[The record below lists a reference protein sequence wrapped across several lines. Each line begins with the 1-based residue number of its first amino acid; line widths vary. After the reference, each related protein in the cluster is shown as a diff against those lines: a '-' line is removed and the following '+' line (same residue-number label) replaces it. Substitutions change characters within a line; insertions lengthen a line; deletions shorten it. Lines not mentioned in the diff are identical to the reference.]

1 MKESLRKWCSM
12 GVYESEAKL
21 EEKLIDQLVKQ
32 GYKKVQ
38 IDTVEDLE
46 RNFREQINE
55 HNKLR
60 LDGKPLSDKEFERLM
75 IKISGKGVFQSAKE
89 LRQLQDIQRDD
100 GTIAYIELFNTRE
113 WCQNIFQVTHQTTV
127 EGKYTNRYDVTLLI
141 NGLPLV
147 QIELKRRGMDM
158 KEAFNQIKRYKRHS
172 YSGLYKFI
180 QIFIISNGVDTKYFA
195 NGDQE
200 LNYGFTFYWT
210 DVNNER
216 INNLEYFCLTFLD
229 RCQIGKVIARYMIL
243 NQTEKM
249 LLVMRPYQIYAVEN
263 IVSRALDTNNNGYV
277 WHTTGSGKTITSFK
291 TSQILAKEPSINQ
304 VFFLVDRKDLDKQ
317 TLDEFNKFKPGC
329 VDLTNNTDKL
339 IEQMKDSTK
348 DLIVTTIQKM
358 ANACSNPKY
367 APILEKY
374 KDLKTVFIIDECHRS
389 QFGDM
394 HRQISKTFT
403 NAQYFGFTGT
413 PRFKENPSQDGRS
426 TADIFEKC
434 LHTYLIKDAIKDGN
448 VLGFSVDYIKTIE
461 SQIDDS
467 DEEMVQA
474 IDTNEVFVDDA
485 RISIIAQHIID
496 HHNIKTRDRKY
507 NSLFAV
513 SSIPMLTKYYDTFK
527 ILNNNLKI
535 GAIFTYGANENL
547 DHKEEHSRD
556 TLERIISD
564 YNKMYNTNFST
575 NTFDAY
581 FRDICKKI
589 KNTDI
594 DIVIVV
600 DMLLTGF
607 DAKRLNTLYIDKPL
621 KFHNLIQAFSRTNRV
636 ESDTK
641 PFGNI
646 VCYDLPSKFRVDE
659 AVKLFS
665 QTDSIDTVIMAP
677 YEDYLNKFKVAVL
690 ELLKIAPVVDSVDSL
705 EREEDIKAF
714 IIAFRTVAKLL
725 VSLKTFNEF
734 DLDNGDT
741 ELNAQ
746 MFEDYKSK
754 YYELY
759 RKLLND
765 KEKSSILNDVTFS
778 LELIQTDKINVSY
791 ILNLIRN
798 VDLTNEHQKKKDIEN
813 IESKLVNITDDE
825 LFLKAD
831 LIRSFLKSILPTLK
845 EDDSIDEALD
855 KHMNVERE
863 KEIEKFSKDNNIN
876 LDNLKEIIDEYEYS
890 GIFPDSL
897 IGKSIDAPFL
907 KKISIIENIKVFIR
921 NLLKKY
927 M

>member
-1 MKESLRKWCSM
+1 M

-21 EEKLIDQLVKQ
+21 EEKLIDQLIKQ

-55 HNKLR
+55 HNKFR
-60 LDGKPLSDKEFERLM
+60 LEEKPLSDKEFERLM

-216 INNLEYFCLTFLD
+216 INNLEHFCLTFLD

-367 APILEKY
+367 ASILEKY

-448 VLGFSVDYIKTIE
+448 VLGFSVDYMKFVDLKS
-461 SQIDDS
+461 SQT
-467 DEEMVQA
+467 EEDVMVEG
-474 IDTNEVFVDDA
+474 IDTEEVFMADD
-485 RISIIAQHIID
+485 RVRLIAQDIID
-496 HHNIKTRDRKY
+496 HHNTKTRDRKY
-507 NSLFAV
+507 NALFTV
-513 SSIPMLTKYYDTFK
+513 SSIPLLVKYYNMFK
-527 ILNNNLKI
+527 SLNHDLKV
-535 GAIFTYGANENL
+535 GAIFTYGANEDL
-547 DHKEEHSRD
+547 DKNPEHSRESLD
-556 TLERIISD
+556 KIIDD
-564 YNKMYNTNFST
+564 YNKMYNTNFSSS
-575 NTFDAY
+575 TFDAY

-589 KNTDI
+589 KNTEI

-600 DMLLTGF
+600 NMLLTGF
-607 DAKRLNTLYIDKPL
+607 DAKRLNTLYVDKSL
-621 KFHNLIQAFSRTNRV
+621 KYHDLIQAFSRTNRV
-636 ESDTK
+636 ESETK

-646 VCYDLPSKFRVDE
+646 VCYRTTKERVDE

-677 YEDYLNKFKVAVL
+677 YEDYLNKFKVAVS
-690 ELLKIAPVVDSVDSL
+690 ELLKITPVVDSVDSL

-714 IIAFRTVAKLL
+714 IVAFRTVAKLL

-734 DLDNGDT
+734 DLDNDDT

-746 MFEDYKSK
+746 TFEDYKSK

-759 RKLLND
+759 RRLSND
-765 KEKSSILNDVTFS
+765 KEKSSILNDITFS

-798 VDLTNEHQKKKDIEN
+798 VDLTNEQQKKKDIED

-831 LIRSFLKSILPTLK
+831 LIKSFLKSILPTLK

-863 KEIEKFSKDNNIN
+863 KEIEKFSEDNNIN

>member
-1 MKESLRKWCSM
+1 M

-55 HNKLR
+55 HNKFR
-60 LDGKPLSDKEFERLM
+60 LEEKPLSDKEFERLM

-216 INNLEYFCLTFLD
+216 INNLEHFCLTFLD

-367 APILEKY
+367 TPILEKY

-448 VLGFSVDYIKTIE
+448 VLGFSVDYMKFVDLKS
-461 SQIDDS
+461 SQT
-467 DEEMVQA
+467 EEDVMVEG
-474 IDTNEVFVDDA
+474 IDTEEVFMADD
-485 RISIIAQHIID
+485 RVRLIAQDIID
-496 HHNIKTRDRKY
+496 HHNTKTRDKKY
-507 NSLFAV
+507 NAVFTV
-513 SSIPMLTKYYDTFK
+513 SSIPLLVKYYNMFK
-527 ILNNNLKI
+527 SLNHDLKI
-535 GAIFTYGANENL
+535 GAIFTYGANEDL
-547 DHKEEHSRD
+547 DKNPEHSRESLD
-556 TLERIISD
+556 KIIDD
-564 YNKMYNTNFST
+564 YNKMYNTNFSSS
-575 NTFDAY
+575 TFDAY

-589 KNTDI
+589 KNTEI

-600 DMLLTGF
+600 NMLLTGF
-607 DAKRLNTLYIDKPL
+607 DAKRLNTLYVDKSL
-621 KFHNLIQAFSRTNRV
+621 KYHDLIQAFSRTNRV
-636 ESDTK
+636 ESETK

-646 VCYDLPSKFRVDE
+646 VCYRTTKERVDE

-677 YEDYLNKFKVAVL
+677 YEDYLNKFKVAVS
-690 ELLKIAPVVDSVDSL
+690 ELLKITPVVDSVDSL
-705 EREEDIKAF
+705 EREDDIKAF

-725 VSLKTFNEF
+725 VSLRTFNEF

-741 ELNAQ
+741 DLNAQ

-759 RKLLND
+759 RRLSND

-798 VDLTNEHQKKKDIEN
+798 VDLTNEEQKKKDIED

-831 LIRSFLKSILPTLK
+831 LIKSFLKSILPTLK

>member
-1 MKESLRKWCSM
+1 M

-21 EEKLIDQLVKQ
+21 EEKLIEQLLKQ

-38 IDTVEDLE
+38 INTVEDLE

-55 HNKLR
+55 HNKSR
-60 LDGKPLSDKEFERLM
+60 LEGNPLSDKEFERLM

-89 LRQLQDIQRDD
+89 LRQLQTIQRDD
-100 GTIAYIELFNTRE
+100 GTTAYIELFNIRE

-127 EGKYTNRYDVTLLI
+127 EGKYVNRYDVTLLI

-195 NGDQE
+195 NNDQE

-229 RCQIGKVIARYMIL
+229 RCQVGKLIARYMVL

-263 IVSRALDTNNNGYV
+263 IVSRAVDTNNNGYV

-329 VDLTNNTDKL
+329 VDLTNNTEKL
-339 IEQMKDSTK
+339 IEQMKDSSK

-367 APILEKY
+367 ASILDKY

-394 HRQISKTFT
+394 HRQISKTFS

-448 VLGFSVDYIKTIE
+448 VLGFSVDYMKFVELKLSRT
-461 SQIDDS
+461 
-467 DEEMVQA
+467 EEDVMVEG
-474 IDTNEVFVDDA
+474 IDTEEVFMADD
-485 RISIIAQHIID
+485 RVELIAQDIID
-496 HHNIKTRDRKY
+496 HHNTKTRDRKY
-507 NSLFAV
+507 NALFTV
-513 SSIPMLTKYYDTFK
+513 SSIPLLIKYYDMFK
-527 ILNNNLKI
+527 SLNHDLKI
-535 GAIFTYGANENL
+535 SAIFTYGANEDL
-547 DHKEEHSRD
+547 DNNPEHSRESLD
-556 TLERIISD
+556 RIIND
-564 YNKMYNTNFST
+564 YNEMYNTNFSSG
-575 NTFDAY
+575 TFDAY

-589 KNTDI
+589 KNTEI

-600 DMLLTGF
+600 NMLLTGF
-607 DAKRLNTLYIDKPL
+607 DARRLNTLYVDKSL
-621 KFHNLIQAFSRTNRV
+621 KYHDLIQAFSRTNRV
-636 ESDTK
+636 ESETK

-646 VCYDLPSKFRVDE
+646 VCYRTTKARVDE

-677 YEDYLNKFKVAVL
+677 YDDYLNKFKVAVSD
-690 ELLKIAPVVDSVDSL
+690 LLNIAPVVESVDFL

-714 IIAFRTVAKLL
+714 IVAFRTVAKLL
-725 VSLKTFNEF
+725 VSLRTFNEF

-741 ELNAQ
+741 DLNTQ

-759 RKLLND
+759 RRLAND
-765 KEKSSILNDVTFS
+765 KEKSSILNDITFS

-798 VDLTNEHQKKKDIEN
+798 VDLTNEEQKKKDIED

-831 LIRSFLKSILPTLK
+831 LIKNFLKSILPTLK
-845 EDDSIDEALD
+845 EDDSIDEAFD
-855 KHMNVERE
+855 NHMNIERE

-876 LDNLKEIIDEYEYS
+876 LESLKEIIDEYEYS
-890 GIFPDSL
+890 GIFPDNL
-897 IGKSIDAPFL
+897 IGKAIDAPFL
-907 KKISIIENIKVFIR
+907 KKISIIENIKGFIR

>member
-1 MKESLRKWCSM
+1 M

-21 EEKLIDQLVKQ
+21 EEKLLEQLVKQ

-55 HNKLR
+55 HNKFR
-60 LDGKPLSDKEFERLM
+60 LEDKPLSDKEFERLM
-75 IKISGKGVFQSAKE
+75 IRISGKGVFQSAKE

-100 GTIAYIELFNTRE
+100 GTITYIELFNTRE

-216 INNLEYFCLTFLD
+216 INNLEHFCLTFLD

-358 ANACSNPKY
+358 ANACSNSKY

-448 VLGFSVDYIKTIE
+448 VLGFSVDYMKFVDYNSNQT
-461 SQIDDS
+461 
-467 DEEMVQA
+467 EEDVMVEG
-474 IDTNEVFVDDA
+474 IDTEEVFMADD
-485 RISIIAQHIID
+485 RVRLIAQDIID
-496 HHNIKTRDRKY
+496 HHNTKTRDRKY
-507 NSLFAV
+507 NALFTV
-513 SSIPMLTKYYDTFK
+513 SSIPLLVKYYNMFK
-527 ILNNNLKI
+527 SLNHDLKI
-535 GAIFTYGANENL
+535 GAIFTYGANEDL
-547 DHKEEHSRD
+547 DKNPEHSRESLD
-556 TLERIISD
+556 KIIDD
-564 YNKMYNTNFST
+564 YNKMYNTNFSSS
-575 NTFDAY
+575 TFDAY

-589 KNTDI
+589 KNTEI

-600 DMLLTGF
+600 NMLLTGF
-607 DAKRLNTLYIDKPL
+607 DAKRLNTLYVDKSL
-621 KFHNLIQAFSRTNRV
+621 KYHDLIQAFSRTNRV
-636 ESDTK
+636 ESETK

-646 VCYDLPSKFRVDE
+646 VCYRTTKERVDE

-665 QTDSIDTVIMAP
+665 QTDNIDTVIMAP
-677 YEDYLNKFKVAVL
+677 YEDYLNKFKVAVS
-690 ELLKIAPVVDSVDSL
+690 ELLKITPVVDSVDSL

-714 IIAFRTVAKLL
+714 IVAFRTVAKLL

-759 RKLLND
+759 RRLSND
-765 KEKSSILNDVTFS
+765 KEKSSILNDITFS

-798 VDLTNEHQKKKDIEN
+798 IDLTNEIQKLQDIEN
-813 IESKLVNITDDE
+813 IERKLANSTDDD
-825 LFLKAD
+825 LRSKTD
-831 LIRSFLKSILPTLK
+831 LIKSFLKSILPTLK
-845 EDDSIDEALD
+845 EDDSIDEALNN
-855 KHMNVERE
+855 HMNVERE
-863 KEIEKFSKDNNIN
+863 KEIEKFSEDNNIN

>member
-1 MKESLRKWCSM
+1 M

-21 EEKLIDQLVKQ
+21 EEKLIEQLVKQ

-55 HNKLR
+55 HNKFR
-60 LDGKPLSDKEFERLM
+60 LEEKPLSDKEFDRLM

-216 INNLEYFCLTFLD
+216 INNLEHFCLTFLD

-358 ANACSNPKY
+358 ANACSNSKY

-448 VLGFSVDYIKTIE
+448 VLGFSVDYMKFVDYNSNQT
-461 SQIDDS
+461 
-467 DEEMVQA
+467 EEDVMVEG
-474 IDTNEVFVDDA
+474 IDTEEVFMADD
-485 RISIIAQHIID
+485 RVRLIAQDIID
-496 HHNIKTRDRKY
+496 HHNTKTRDKKY
-507 NSLFAV
+507 NAVFTV
-513 SSIPMLTKYYDTFK
+513 SSIPLLVKYYNMFK
-527 ILNNNLKI
+527 SLNHDLKI
-535 GAIFTYGANENL
+535 GAIFTYGANEDL
-547 DHKEEHSRD
+547 DKNPEHSRESLD
-556 TLERIISD
+556 KIIDD
-564 YNKMYNTNFST
+564 YNKMYNTNFSSS
-575 NTFDAY
+575 TFDAY

-589 KNTDI
+589 KNTEI

-600 DMLLTGF
+600 NMLLTGF
-607 DAKRLNTLYIDKPL
+607 DAKRLNTLYVDKSL
-621 KFHNLIQAFSRTNRV
+621 KYHDLIQAFSRTNRV
-636 ESDTK
+636 ESETK

-646 VCYDLPSKFRVDE
+646 VCYRTTKERVDE

-677 YEDYLNKFKVAVL
+677 YEDYLNKFKVAVS
-690 ELLKIAPVVDSVDSL
+690 ELLKITPVVDSVDSL

-714 IIAFRTVAKLL
+714 IVAFRTVAKLL

-759 RKLLND
+759 RRLSND
-765 KEKSSILNDVTFS
+765 KEKSSILNDITFS

-798 VDLTNEHQKKKDIEN
+798 VDLTNEQQKKKDIED
-813 IESKLVNITDDE
+813 IENKLINITDDE

-831 LIRSFLKSILPTLK
+831 LIKSFLKSILPTLK

-863 KEIEKFSKDNNIN
+863 KEIEKFSEDNNIN

-907 KKISIIENIKVFIR
+907 KKISIIENIKGFIR

>member
-1 MKESLRKWCSM
+1 M
-12 GVYESEAKL
+12 GVYENEAKL
-21 EEKLIDQLVKQ
+21 EDKLIDQLVKQ
-32 GYKKVQ
+32 GYKKVK

-46 RNFREQINE
+46 KNFRDQINE
-55 HNKLR
+55 HNKIR
-60 LDGKPLSDKEFERLM
+60 LEGNPLSDKEFDRLM
-75 IKISGKGVFQSAKE
+75 LKISGKGVFQSAKE

-100 GTIAYIELFNTRE
+100 GTIVYLELFNTRE

-249 LLVMRPYQIYAVEN
+249 LLVMRPYQIYAVES

-358 ANACSNPKY
+358 ANACSNSKY

-374 KDLKTVFIIDECHRS
+374 KDLKIVFIIDECHRS

-448 VLGFSVDYIKTIE
+448 VLGFSVDYMKFADYKYPEIE
-461 SQIDDS
+461 SS
-467 DEEMVQA
+467 ELVEG
-474 IDTNEVFVDDA
+474 IDTEEVFMAEERV
-485 RISIIAQHIID
+485 RLIAQHIIA
-496 HHNIKTRDRKY
+496 HHNTKTRDRKY
-507 NSLFAV
+507 NALFTV
-513 SSIPMLTKYYDTFK
+513 SSIPLLVKYYNVFK
-527 ILNNNLKI
+527 ALNHNLKI
-535 GAIFTYGANENL
+535 GAIFTYGVNEDL
-547 DHKEEHSRD
+547 DNNPEHSRESLD
-556 TLERIISD
+556 KIIID
-564 YNKMYNTNFST
+564 YNKMYNTNFSSG
-575 NTFDAY
+575 TFDAY

-589 KNTDI
+589 KNTEI

-600 DMLLTGF
+600 NMLLTGF
-607 DAKRLNTLYIDKPL
+607 DAKGLNTLYVDKSL
-621 KFHNLIQAFSRTNRV
+621 KYHDLIQAFSRTNRV
-636 ESDTK
+636 ESETK

-646 VCYDLPSKFRVDE
+646 VCYRTTKERVDE

-677 YEDYLNKFKVAVL
+677 YGEYLNKFKVAVS
-690 ELLKIAPVVDSVDSL
+690 ELLRITPAVESVDYL
-705 EREEDIKAF
+705 EREEDIKTF
-714 IIAFRTVAKLL
+714 ILAFRTVAKLL
-725 VSLKTFNEF
+725 VSLRTFNEF

-741 ELNAQ
+741 NLNAQ

-759 RKLLND
+759 RKLSND
-765 KEKSSILNDVTFS
+765 KDKSSILNDITFS

-798 VDLTNEHQKKKDIEN
+798 VDLSNEEQKRKDIED

-831 LIRSFLKSILPTLK
+831 LIKSFLKSILPTLK
-845 EDDSIDEALD
+845 ENDSIDEALD

-863 KEIEKFSKDNNIN
+863 KEIEKFSEDNNIN
-876 LDNLKEIIDEYEYS
+876 LDCLKEIIEEYEYS
-890 GIFPDSL
+890 GIFPDNL

-907 KKISIIENIKVFIR
+907 KKISIIENIKAFIKK
-921 NLLKKY
+921 LLKRY

>member
-1 MKESLRKWCSM
+1 M

-55 HNKLR
+55 HNKFR
-60 LDGKPLSDKEFERLM
+60 LEEKPLSDKEFERLM
-75 IKISGKGVFQSAKE
+75 IKISGKGIFQSAKE

-216 INNLEYFCLTFLD
+216 INNLEHFCLTFLD

-358 ANACSNPKY
+358 ANACSNSKY
-367 APILEKY
+367 AQILEKY

-434 LHTYLIKDAIKDGN
+434 LHTYLIKDAIKDEN
-448 VLGFSVDYIKTIE
+448 VLGFSVDYMKFVDLKS
-461 SQIDDS
+461 SQT
-467 DEEMVQA
+467 EEDVMVEG
-474 IDTNEVFVDDA
+474 IDTEEVFMADD
-485 RISIIAQHIID
+485 RVRLIAQDIIE
-496 HHNIKTRDRKY
+496 HHNTKTRDKKY
-507 NSLFAV
+507 NALFTV
-513 SSIPMLTKYYDTFK
+513 SSIPLLVKYYNMFK
-527 ILNNNLKI
+527 SLNHDLKI
-535 GAIFTYGANENL
+535 GAIFTYGANEDL
-547 DHKEEHSRD
+547 DKNPEHSRESLD
-556 TLERIISD
+556 KIIDD
-564 YNKMYNTNFST
+564 YNKMYNTNFSSS
-575 NTFDAY
+575 TFDAY

-589 KNTDI
+589 KNTEI

-600 DMLLTGF
+600 NMLLTGF
-607 DAKRLNTLYIDKPL
+607 DAKRLNTLYVDKSL
-621 KFHNLIQAFSRTNRV
+621 KYHDLIQAFSRTNRV
-636 ESDTK
+636 ESETK

-646 VCYDLPSKFRVDE
+646 VCYRTTKERVDE

-677 YEDYLNKFKVAVL
+677 YEDYLNKFKVAVS
-690 ELLKIAPVVDSVDSL
+690 ELLKITPVVDSVDSL

-725 VSLKTFNEF
+725 VSLRTFNEF

-741 ELNAQ
+741 DLNAQ

-759 RKLLND
+759 RRLSND

-798 VDLTNEHQKKKDIEN
+798 VDLTNEEQKKKDIED

-831 LIRSFLKSILPTLK
+831 LIKSFLKSILPTLK

-863 KEIEKFSKDNNIN
+863 KEIEKFSEDNNIN

-907 KKISIIENIKVFIR
+907 KKISIIENIKGFIR

>member
-1 MKESLRKWCSM
+1 M

-38 IDTVEDLE
+38 IDTAEDLE

-55 HNKLR
+55 HNKFR
-60 LDGKPLSDKEFERLM
+60 LEEKPLSDKEFERLM
-75 IKISGKGVFQSAKE
+75 VKISGKGVFQSAKE

-216 INNLEYFCLTFLD
+216 INNLEHFCLTFLD

-358 ANACSNPKY
+358 ANACSNAKY

-448 VLGFSVDYIKTIE
+448 VLGFSVDYMKFVDYNSNQT
-461 SQIDDS
+461 
-467 DEEMVQA
+467 EEDVMVEG
-474 IDTNEVFVDDA
+474 IDTEEVFMADD
-485 RISIIAQHIID
+485 RVRLIAQDIID
-496 HHNIKTRDRKY
+496 HHNTKTRERKY
-507 NSLFAV
+507 NALFTV
-513 SSIPMLTKYYDTFK
+513 SSIPLLVKYYNMFK
-527 ILNNNLKI
+527 SLNHDLKI
-535 GAIFTYGANENL
+535 GAIFTYGANEDL
-547 DHKEEHSRD
+547 DKNPEHSRESLD
-556 TLERIISD
+556 KIIDD
-564 YNKMYNTNFST
+564 YNKMYNTNFSSS
-575 NTFDAY
+575 TFDAY

-589 KNTDI
+589 KNTEI

-600 DMLLTGF
+600 NMLLTGF
-607 DAKRLNTLYIDKPL
+607 DAKRLNTLYVDKSL
-621 KFHNLIQAFSRTNRV
+621 KYHDLIQAFSRTNRV
-636 ESDTK
+636 ESETK

-646 VCYDLPSKFRVDE
+646 VCYRTTKERVDE

-665 QTDSIDTVIMAP
+665 QTDNIDTVIMAP
-677 YEDYLNKFKVAVL
+677 YEDYLNKFKVAVS
-690 ELLKIAPVVDSVDSL
+690 ELLKITPVVDSVDSL

-714 IIAFRTVAKLL
+714 IVAFRTVAKLL

-734 DLDNGDT
+734 DLDNDDT
-741 ELNAQ
+741 ELNDQ

-759 RKLLND
+759 RRLSND
-765 KEKSSILNDVTFS
+765 KEKSSILNDITFS

-798 VDLTNEHQKKKDIEN
+798 VDLTNEQQKKKDIED

-831 LIRSFLKSILPTLK
+831 LIKSFLKSILPTLK

-863 KEIEKFSKDNNIN
+863 KEIEKFSEDNNIN

>member
-1 MKESLRKWCSM
+1 M

-21 EEKLIDQLVKQ
+21 EEKLIDQLIKQ

-38 IDTVEDLE
+38 IDNVEDLE
-46 RNFREQINE
+46 RNFREQVNE
-55 HNKLR
+55 HNKFR
-60 LDGKPLSDKEFERLM
+60 LDEKPLSDKEFERLM

-89 LRQLQDIQRDD
+89 LRELQDIQRDD

-147 QIELKRRGMDM
+147 QLELKRRGMDM

-210 DVNNER
+210 DIANER

-249 LLVMRPYQIYAVEN
+249 LMVMRPYQIYAVEN
-263 IVSRALDTNNNGYV
+263 IVARALDTNNNGYV

-329 VDLTNNTDKL
+329 VDLTNNTNKL

-358 ANACSNPKY
+358 ANACSNPRY
-367 APILEKY
+367 VSILEKY

-394 HRQISKTFT
+394 HKQISKTFT

-448 VLGFSVDYIKTIE
+448 VLGFSVDYMKFIDFKS
-461 SQIDDS
+461 SQTEEDVMVEGIDTEEVFLS
-467 DEEMVQA
+467 DERVLL
-474 IDTNEVFVDDA
+474 
-485 RISIIAQHIID
+485 IAQNIIE
-496 HHNIKTRDRKY
+496 HHTIKTRDKKY
-507 NSLFAV
+507 NALFTV
-513 SSIPMLTKYYDTFK
+513 SSIPLLVKYYNMFK
-527 ILNNNLKI
+527 TLNHDLKI
-535 GAIFTYGANENL
+535 GAIFTYGANEDPDNNP
-547 DHKEEHSRD
+547 EHSRESLD
-556 TLERIISD
+556 KIIDD
-564 YNKMYNTNFST
+564 YNEIYNTNFSSS
-575 NTFDAY
+575 TFDAY

-589 KNTDI
+589 KNTEI

-600 DMLLTGF
+600 NMLLTGF
-607 DAKRLNTLYIDKPL
+607 DAKGLNTLYVDKSL
-621 KFHNLIQAFSRTNRV
+621 KYHDLIQAFSRTNRV
-636 ESDTK
+636 ESETK
-641 PFGNI
+641 PFENI
-646 VCYDLPSKFRVDE
+646 VCYRTTKARVDE

-665 QTDSIDTVIMAP
+665 QTNSIDEVIMAP
-677 YEDYLNKFKVAVL
+677 YEDYLNKFKIAVS
-690 ELLKIAPVVDSVDSL
+690 ELLKITPVVESVDSL

-714 IIAFRTVAKLL
+714 ILAFRTVAKIL
-725 VSLKTFNEF
+725 VSLRTFNKF

-741 ELNAQ
+741 DLNAQ

-759 RKLLND
+759 RKLSND
-765 KEKSSILNDVTFS
+765 KEKSSILNDIAFS

-798 VDLTNEHQKKKDIEN
+798 VDLTNEEQKKKDIET

-831 LIRSFLKSILPTLK
+831 LIKSFLKSILPTLK
-845 EDDSIDEALD
+845 EDDSIDEALNN
-855 KHMNVERE
+855 HMNVERE
-863 KEIEKFSKDNNIN
+863 KEIEKFSKDNSIN
-876 LDNLKEIIDEYEYS
+876 LNSLKEIIDEYEYS
-890 GIFPDSL
+890 GTFPDSL

-907 KKISIIENIKVFIR
+907 QKISIIENIKGFIK

-927 M
+927 L